1 MHWISRTD
9 PNRRGAAVLRAW
21 PRTKAMSRSAALALQ
36 WLVLTR
42 EATSSMRR
50 TIHSCIARIG
60 RRDVDH
66 SPLDAS
72 GAEECACRRGKL
84 AELPAGID
92 PFQQQGDKDALEIT
106 TVRERPSL
114 EQSAVH
120 VSDDHPAWLFRGLQR
135 IKDVATA
142 DHGENIN
149 ARCGC
154 CPTSSPQ
161 CNKLYRSDARCEQQR
176 VTAGL
181 D

>member
-1 MHWISRTD
+1 MGCGVERLDKSDQLLVTGGSGFV
-9 PNRRGAAVLRAW
+9 GAAVLRAW

-92 PFQQQGDKDALEIT
+92 RFQQQGDKDALEIRT
-106 TVRERPSL
+106 GRERPSL
-114 EQSAVH
+114 QQSAVH
-120 VSDDHPAWLFRGLQR
+120 VSDDNPARVLHRG
-135 IKDVATA
+135 
-142 DHGENIN
+142 GE
-149 ARCGC
+149 AW
-154 CPTSSPQ
+154 SS
-161 CNKLYRSDARCEQQR
+161 R
-176 VTAGL
+176 G
-181 D
+181 